1 MSEDQI
7 NDLYNEWLDEL
18 GFGEPEWTE
27 FVEWLYSEQSVEFG
41 DEETLRRILGVVGAT
56 DADIDDAVTYAVDNG
71 IIIDVEVD
79 GDDEGDED
87 DEPNEET

>member
-1 MSEDQI
+1 MNEDQI

-41 DEETLRRILGVVGAT
+41 DEETLRQILGVVGAT